1 MPKRRRTTI
10 ILYLTLAQFALL
22 PLAGCG
28 GRTANPVASV
38 QPGDAGLSCV
48 ALRTEMSTVES
59 QVAALIPESKKTGK
73 NVGLGVAG
81 LFLIVPFFFMDSGAA
96 EKAEIQAFRARYG
109 ELQKTYS
116 QKGCDQM
123 ADEGD
128 DGTGSAVGAMSTK
141 QRLVEL
147 KQLFDEGLISE
158 SEYQEAR
165 EYVLVVRPA
174 SVNPTVSP

>member
-1 MPKRRRTTI
+1 M
-10 ILYLTLAQFALL
+10 QFILL
-22 PLAGCG
+22 PIAGCG
-28 GRTANPVASV
+28 GRAANPVASV
-38 QPGDAGLSCV
+38 QPGDAGLSCE

-59 QVAALIPESKKTGK
+59 LVAGLIPESKKTGK
-73 NVGLGVAG
+73 NVGLGIAG

-96 EKAEIQAFRARYG
+96 EKAEIQAYRTRYG

-116 QKGCDQM
+116 QKGCDQV
-123 ADEGD
+123 ADEGG

-158 SEYQEAR
+158 SEYQKAR
-165 EYVLVVRPA
+165 ESLLDIQ
-174 SVNPTVSP
+174 